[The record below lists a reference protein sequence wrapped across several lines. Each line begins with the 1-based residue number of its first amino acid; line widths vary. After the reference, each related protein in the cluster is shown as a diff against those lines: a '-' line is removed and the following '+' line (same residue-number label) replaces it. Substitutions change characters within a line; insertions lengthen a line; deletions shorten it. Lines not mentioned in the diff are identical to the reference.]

1 MVASACVSSAAAD
14 AETWVSSGLGLCF
27 LLRRQRRFKF
37 LAWRPLLVLLSAAAV
52 ACVSGACV
60 GGLFL
65 AAFACSAAAAELMC
79 CHLDA
84 YVRGD
89 HLFLLQMILMSLI
102 FFFSQIA

>member
-27 LLRRQRRFKF
+27 WLRWQRRFKF

-52 ACVSGACV
+52 
-60 GGLFL
+60 GLFL

-79 CHLDA
+79 CHLVA
-84 YVRGD
+84 YVRGV